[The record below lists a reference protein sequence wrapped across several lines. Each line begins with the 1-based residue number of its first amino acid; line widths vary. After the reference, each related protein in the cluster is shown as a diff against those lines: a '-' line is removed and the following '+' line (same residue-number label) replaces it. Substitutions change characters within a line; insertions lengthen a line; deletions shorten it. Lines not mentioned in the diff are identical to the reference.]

1 MQQIKKDVTLAAQE
15 IIKAKGATY
24 YGIGMSLVR
33 IVRAIFGDEKSALT
47 VSVMLKGQYGINGV
61 YAGLPAIIGRN
72 GIEDIIVL
80 DLNHDEKEKFI
91 QSCLFLK
98 ETEKQIRE
106 KARH

>member
-1 MQQIKKDVTLAAQE
+1 ME
-15 IIKAKGATY
+15 IIRAKQATY

-47 VSVMLKGQYGINGV
+47 VSVMLNGQYGITDV

-80 DLNHDEKEKFI
+80 DLKENERTAFI
-91 QSCLFLK
+91 DSCNFLK
-98 ETEKQIRE
+98 ETAKQIGF
-106 KARH
+106 